1 MPNFKFELNIPS
13 RRYFKQTIQVG
24 HVFSPWSQRISDEIS
39 HLRYHQHIH
48 LSRIYPGSRA
58 TLAQESFEGRSLAG
72 RPPGQ
77 TIRQQI
83 GQAPKAHELIEQ
95 GPSWLISVLF
105 FSFLTLHRNHSC
117 GRDAQSRQRWK
128 KEGGWFWQLWPFFKV
143 KIMSET

>member
-1 MPNFKFELNIPS
+1 MLKFPS

-39 HLRYHQHIH
+39 HLRYHHHIH

-128 KEGGWFWQLWPFFKV
+128 KKV
-143 KIMSET
+143 VGFGNFGHFLKLK